1 MANSFTTNLNLTKP
15 EVGAD
20 TDAWGG
26 HLNTDLDTLDGIFVA
41 AGSGTAVGINHVG
54 KTVNM
59 TADNTSFKDTT
70 DATKIAKF
78 SAASITTGTTR
89 TYALPDVSDTLVS
102 LTATQTLTNK
112 TLTSPTIATPTI
124 TTSATAPLVIGG
136 TTASSGLSLQ
146 STSGVGTS
154 DTINFKVGNNGATTA
169 MTVNTS
175 GNVGIGTTT
184 PDSRLTISKNSAA
197 PAAIVGTPYLN
208 IVGANSEAPKL
219 QFDAYANIPTLTFR
233 RANGTQASPSALLT
247 GEQIGNIAVFGYGA
261 TGYTTANRGYII
273 FNADENW
280 SDTAQGSRIAFATTT
295 AGTAA
300 SATERMRIDSSGNV
314 GIGTTAP
321 SYKLD
326 IQNTATTALRV
337 YNSTA
342 TNGVLLTQDTSGNSG
357 LNNQGNGYFLFGT
370 NNTER
375 MRIDSSGN
383 VGIGTTSPT
392 RLLTLSGSGV
402 NTRVQI
408 NNTVSGK
415 NFGLYAAD
423 SGDSTI
429 NYGTSSALLFTQSGS
444 ETMRI
449 DSSGNLLVGTTTQVG
464 KLNVVASSNIGAG
477 YTQYLRNTWS
487 GDVGYPGIYLAKYDN
502 NTTTSQIFVRFS
514 VNNETTASGQINANG
529 ANSAAFG
536 SFSDR
541 RLKENIVDLSSQ
553 LANICSLRPA
563 EFDFK
568 DGSGHQIGFIAQE
581 MQEVYPDVVGVGADD
596 MLTITGW
603 SKTEARLV
611 KAIQELKAEFDAY
624 KASHA

>member
-175 GNVGIGTTT
+175 GNVGIGTT
-184 PDSRLTISKNSAA
+184 
-197 PAAIVGTPYLN
+197 
-208 IVGANSEAPKL
+208 
-219 QFDAYANIPTLTFR
+219 
-233 RANGTQASPSALLT
+233 
-247 GEQIGNIAVFGYGA
+247 
-261 TGYTTANRGYII
+261 
-273 FNADENW
+273 
-280 SDTAQGSRIAFATTT
+280 
-295 AGTAA
+295 
-300 SATERMRIDSSGNV
+300 
-314 GIGTTAP
+314 
-321 SYKLD
+321 
-326 IQNTATTALRV
+326 
-337 YNSTA
+337 
-342 TNGVLLTQDTSGNSG
+342 
-357 LNNQGNGYFLFGT
+357 
-370 NNTER
+370 
-375 MRIDSSGN
+375 
-383 VGIGTTSPT
+383 SPT

-514 VNNETTASGQINANG
+514 VNNEITASGQINANG